1 MAHWITG
8 QGSSPRT
15 KDWKEDTSSDEP
27 TVLIVGAGTFGTSA
41 AYHLG
46 QTYRDAS
53 KITIVD
59 RADSPPKPAAAIDIN
74 RVIRTDYAKPMYN
87 NLAYEAWHAWFWS
100 MELQPYF
107 HQLGWLMMDDT
118 EDSSLSHAIREQYR
132 RRGWDPTEDIPLDQ
146 LSQRWGGIM
155 EGTDTSDFANAY
167 FSPETGWCDASG
179 ATHNFMQTAEEK
191 GVKRVTADI
200 VELLLD
206 QDQSR
211 VLGVRTADGQELK
224 ADKVLVAAGAWT
236 SSVLSPLEDTLQ
248 IPAKDRIENQLRTI
262 GVLQIY
268 YPVSDEEVKKLE
280 EVKMP
285 VIVYGQ
291 QGEVIPP
298 HSKANLLKFT
308 HNQSITNTITT
319 ESGAKITV
327 PVGSTYES
335 QITDIPDDL
344 KREAEEGILSK
355 LLPNFTKGK
364 KADHYRICYDARTPT
379 EDFLICKYPHKN
391 LENLYIASGGSSHS
405 YKYALE
411 LNYSLHIANDLMQI
425 LTERRQIHRKRP

>member
-1 MAHWITG
+1 MAHWVTG
-8 QGSSPRT
+8 QGSSPRVRGREET
-15 KDWKEDTSSDEP
+15 PEADEP

-41 AYHLG
+41 AYHLAHN
-46 QTYRDAS
+46 YRDAS
-53 KITIVD
+53 KVTIVD

-107 HQLGWLMMDDT
+107 HQPGWLMMDDT

-155 EGTDTSDFANAY
+155 EGTDTKDFANAY

-179 ATHNFMQTAEEK
+179 ATHNFMQTAVKK

-200 VELLLD
+200 GELLYD
-206 QDQSR
+206 KDQSR
-211 VLGVRTADGQELK
+211 VLGVKTTDGQELK
-224 ADKVLVAAGAWT
+224 AEKVLVAGGAWT
-236 SSVLSPLEDTLQ
+236 SSILSPLEDTLQ
-248 IPAKDRIENQLRTI
+248 IPEKDRTENQLRTI

-268 YPVSDEEVKKLE
+268 YPVSADEVKKFE
-280 EVKMP
+280 ENKMP
-285 VIVYGQ
+285 VIIYGQ

-298 HSKANLLKFT
+298 HSKANLLKYT
-308 HNQSITNTITT
+308 HNRSFTNTVTT
-319 ESGAKITV
+319 KSGAKITA
-327 PVGSTYES
+327 PAGNTYES
-335 QITDIPDDL
+335 QLDDVPDEL
-344 KREAEEGILSK
+344 KKEAEEGILSK

-379 EDFLICKYPHKN
+379 EDFLICKYPHKQ
-391 LENLYIASGGSSHS
+391 LSNLYIASGGSSHS
-405 YKYALE
+405 YKYVRITL
-411 LNYSLHIANDLMQI
+411 
-425 LTERRQIHRKRP
+425 